1 MLKGSPVVPPIN
13 PSSNISSEDLWG
25 GKGVSVTPLGKE
37 CGNSIGTNKFSIF
50 STDKNSMERRF

>member
-13 PSSNISSEDLWG
+13 PSSNISSEDFQG

-37 CGNSIGTNKFSIF
+37 CGNAIGTNKFSNF
-50 STDKNSMERRF
+50 SFFY

>member
-13 PSSNISSEDLWG
+13 LSSNISSEDFGG

-37 CGNSIGTNKFSIF
+37 CGNSIATNHFSNF
-50 STDKNSMERRF
+50 STDINSMERGF